1 MATQDGIVQ
10 KRGSKYY
17 VVDPDSGGELP
28 LKGYGSLTWELEM
41 SEAVD
46 WTKPIFEQ
54 VVRPKRARKPES
66 SKSTVSAA

>member
-1 MATQDGIVQ
+1 MATQDGMVQ

-17 VVDPDSGGELP
+17 VVDPDSGGELL
-28 LKGYGSLTWELEM
+28 LKGYGSLTGELEM

-54 VVRPKRARKPES
+54 VL
-66 SKSTVSAA
+66 AAITAPRMDAEKMS